1 MIREEEEEQK
11 MGLLS
16 EKDSDEH
23 GNGSSPLNT
32 LAEAACFIAAQKTK
46 EEILVPPKKRFS
58 NFNFLNDM
66 SAGPSNMSTTPKEE
80 NGLIIRGE
88 EEVSHCPSQQ
98 ATNLLEEYLIQNYPK
113 KLRSSCKSITIFGQ
127 KLSYAQKKRA
137 SFSNMS
143 LGLNVKKDIK
153 KKKRRVV
160 VAAKNKGKKVKF
172 DNDIPPPNLPEEF
185 KSLIGNMN
193 GTNVQRLVHKSLFES
208 DIKSQQCRLLL
219 PPQQTRSTTF
229 LEPHEKKMLRNYGS
243 LTVPLIDPKLKQQ
256 EINLGLWNPN
266 KAKEFYV
273 LKFPWKRIVSENRLD
288 VDDVVE
294 LWSFRVNHNNNEING
309 GYDNGGQLH
318 FALVLVGDAI
328 EKESDKE
335 STTSSANDEG
345 SSVSNN
351 LMDQSLP
358 PISPTENLIIKLKTP
373 LPVHNSKP
381 GARTPTSSSSSSLC
395 YIRACAGKTTRRVG
409 RGRRSNPDDYHAI
422 LTALNS
428 KGRFPRKSLGQH
440 YMLDS
445 EINEQLTAAAN
456 VGEGDVVLEIGPG
469 TGSLTNV
476 LISAGAFVLAIEKDP
491 HMATLVSERFAEA
504 ERFKVLK
511 EDFAK
516 CHIHSHMSSLLGS
529 IEQSGANSRYA
540 KEETILRLVESSL
553 RTSEYWPINILVNFY
568 SDPEFI
574 IKVPRTNFFP

>member
-1 MIREEEEEQK
+1 MKSTSIMIREKEEEQK
-11 MGLLS
+11 MGLLRK
-16 EKDSDEH
+16 KDSDEH
-23 GNGSSPLNT
+23 GYGSSPLDT
-32 LAEAACFIAAQKTK
+32 LAEAACFIAGQKTK

-66 SAGPSNMSTTPKEE
+66 SAGPSNMSTTPREE

-88 EEVSHCPSQQ
+88 EEVSHCPIEQV
-98 ATNLLEEYLIQNYPK
+98 TNLLEEYLIQKYPK
-113 KLRSSCKSITIFGQ
+113 KLRSSCK
-127 KLSYAQKKRA
+127 
-137 SFSNMS
+137 N
-143 LGLNVKKDIK
+143 IK
-153 KKKRRVV
+153 MKKRRVV

-172 DNDIPPPNLPEEF
+172 DKNMPPSNLPEEF
-185 KSLIGNMN
+185 KSLIENMN

-219 PPQQTRSTTF
+219 PRQQTKSTTF
-229 LEPHEKKMLRNYGS
+229 LEPHEKNMLRNYGF

-273 LKFPWKRIVSENRLD
+273 LKSHWKSIVSEYGLD
-288 VDDVVE
+288 IDDVVE

-328 EKESDKE
+328 KKESDKE
-335 STTSSANDEG
+335 GTTSSANDE
-345 SSVSNN
+345 
-351 LMDQSLP
+351 
-358 PISPTENLIIKLKTP
+358 
-373 LPVHNSKP
+373 
-381 GARTPTSSSSSSLC
+381 
-395 YIRACAGKTTRRVG
+395 G
-409 RGRRSNPDDYHAI
+409 RGRRSNPDDSHAT

-476 LISAGAFVLAIEKDP
+476 LINAGAFVLAIEKDP
-491 HMATLVSERFAEA
+491 HMATLVSERFAET

-511 EDFAK
+511 EDFVK
-516 CHIHSHMSSLLGS
+516 CHIHSHMSSLLGN
-529 IEQSGANSRYA
+529 IEQSVANLRYA
-540 KEETILRLVESSL
+540 KVVA
-553 RTSEYWPINILVNFY
+553 NILLIFPDVVLLLRGWHY
-568 SDPEFI
+568 SI
-574 IKVPRTNFFP
+574 GSMTVKLSYVAMLMLLLLNLS